1 MKKTLLASGGVVVN
15 NAKLELDFIELMS
28 IRETDIYKVI
38 SWDIMDNLGKEE
50 DYEGERS
57 LVFVSHK

>member
-1 MKKTLLASGGVVVN
+1 MKKTLLAPGGVVVN